1 MHGSFFCVKTAQAV
15 SRPTQLRMKRIN
27 DKPIIKVLIST
38 ISQGPKRVFIQ
49 QFWKTKKVNF
59 MYISMHLP
67 QNEWLTLQIVKMSK
81 TSKQDGMR

>member
-49 QFWKTKKVNF
+49 QF
-59 MYISMHLP
+59 
-67 QNEWLTLQIVKMSK
+67 
-81 TSKQDGMR
+81 